1 MGRGVEMDGCGRCVR
16 FLMFAINFI
25 IWVGSIVI
33 LVLGIWTVVD
43 RPYLE
48 KLLGNDM
55 YMTAAYIL
63 IATGCL
69 IFFVSFLGCFG
80 ALKEIK
86 CMLLTYF
93 IIVLLLFI
101 ILLIGGILGY
111 VFKDKA
117 STTVRN
123 AMTSAMKE
131 YSPNSGNSVT
141 KAWDETQI
149 AMKCCGITEPVQ
161 EWVKNNNH
169 FDNNG
174 NKVPKSCCK
183 KSESG
188 EFLECQRNPTEAN
201 TYLEG
206 CFAKATDFVKNQA
219 KIIGGVG
226 IAVAIIMLLGLV
238 FSIALFKMID

>member
-1 MGRGVEMDGCGRCVR
+1 MGRGVEMTGCGRCLR
-16 FLMFAINFI
+16 FLMFGINFI
-25 IWVGSIVI
+25 IWVASIVI

-48 KLLGNDM
+48 QLLGNEM
-55 YMTAAYIL
+55 YMNAAYIL

-93 IIVLLLFI
+93 IFVLLLFV

-117 STTVRN
+117 GTTIKHS
-123 AMTSAMKE
+123 MTSAMKE
-131 YSPNSGNSVT
+131 YSPNSGSSIT

-149 AMKCCGITEPVQ
+149 AMKCCGIESPLTE
-161 EWVKNNNH
+161 WLTNIN
-169 FDNNG
+169 FSLGG
-174 NKVPKSCCK
+174 NLVPRSCCK
-183 KSESG
+183 KNEAG
-188 EFLECQRNPTEAN
+188 ELMDCQRGPTSAN
-201 TYLEG
+201 AHLTG
-206 CFAKATDFVKNQA
+206 CYKKATEFVASQA
-219 KIIGGVG
+219 VIIGGVA
-226 IAVAIIMLLGLV
+226 IAVAAIMLLGLIL
-238 FSIALFKMID
+238 SIALFKMID